1 MRATAGNV
9 TRHVNNTTTRRLPSR
24 SLPHAVCAPCLRHAC
39 QQHWSRRRSPDASL
53 TLAARRLTRPALDSS
68 HIASASRVDP
78 MAIELCNRRL
88 TPVGRTRRADPQL
101 RTPRSHAFRQVSLWG
116 PFGCCKSA
124 TIVTPCL
131 RKCDSTDDCR
141 ADTRY
146 TTWPLCEAHRL
157 RFTGYQPRCPL
168 RFLLRLRHR
177 CRQPACSAAS
187 MLPGKAEPPRPIA
200 RLPRGWA
207 RRNGAGEG

>member
-1 MRATAGNV
+1 MLRGN
-9 TRHVNNTTTRRLPSR
+9 
-24 SLPHAVCAPCLRHAC
+24 
-39 QQHWSRRRSPDASL
+39 QQHHDSPSPSSVA
-53 TLAARRLTRPALDSS
+53 AARRLCAVPQACMSTTLVKAQISRRLTHSRCPPPDSPCSGLLS
-68 HIASASRVDP
+68 HRISFSSGPHGDRT
-78 MAIELCNRRL
+78 CNRRL
-88 TPVGRTRRADPQL
+88 TPVGRTRRADPPL
-101 RTPRSHAFRQVSLWG
+101 RTARSHIFRQVSLWG
-116 PFGCCKSA
+116 PSGCCKSA
-124 TIVTPCL
+124 TIVTLPCL

-157 RFTGYQPRCPL
+157 RFTRYIVINL
-168 RFLLRLRHR
+168 AALLLRLRHR